1 MGLELRDY
9 QRAAVFAIYGAFQA
23 GVERPLVVMP
33 TGSGK
38 APTLCTF
45 IREALEQWPDQ
56 RMLCLVHVREL
67 VEQNLKTMLRI
78 WPDAPVSV
86 YSAGLG
92 SRDLSGQV
100 VFASIQSIYKR
111 AYDLQKVDLVI
122 IDEAH
127 LIPAEGD
134 GMYRKL
140 LDDLAAINGGSV
152 PMVGFTATP
161 YRLSTGSLVEGKGRV
176 FDQIVH
182 EVKLADMI
190 ANGWLCPP
198 VSKAPVTQLSVEG
211 VGIRGGEFVASQ
223 LQAAV
228 DRAELT
234 EAACDE
240 IVAAGKDRR
249 SWVAFS
255 SGVDHALH
263 IRDALRARGV
273 AAETIT
279 GSTPLGERD
288 ALIRAFKAGHIR
300 CLTNDSVL
308 TTGFDHPPLDMI
320 AVLRP
325 TRSPGLWVQ
334 MIGRGT
340 RIAPGKENVLVLDFG
355 GNTQRF
361 GPADQ
366 ITGRVKMGDG
376 APPMKACPECQSII
390 LAAAT
395 SCPDC
400 GHEFPAPERERSKH
414 AALPD
419 AAPILSSQT
428 SDWLPVSRVTYH
440 RHISAA
446 GNRVLRVDHYCGLAR
461 YSEYLS
467 VEAGGYARQKAFDW
481 WRKRTDRPMPGTV
494 DEALREQH
502 WLALPDAIRIRPE
515 GKFHR
520 IVSVR
525 F

>member
-1 MGLELRDY
+1 MLELRGY
-9 QRAAVFAIYGAFQA
+9 QRDAIKAIYGAFQA
-23 GVERPLVVMP
+23 GIERPLIVMP

-56 RMLCLVHVREL
+56 RLLMLVHIREL

-86 YSAGLG
+86 YSAGLR
-92 SRDLSGQV
+92 SRDLSGQI

-122 IDEAH
+122 VDEAH
-127 LIPAEGD
+127 LIQAEGD
-134 GMYRKL
+134 GMYRRL
-140 LDDLAAINGGSV
+140 LADLATINGGSV

-161 YRLSTGSLVEGKGRV
+161 FRMSTGSLVEGKGRV
-176 FDQIVH
+176 FDQIAH
-182 EVKLADMI
+182 EVGLADLI

-198 VSKAPVTQLSVEG
+198 IAKAPATRLSVDG
-211 VGIRGGEFVASQ
+211 VGTRGGEFIASQ

-273 AAETIT
+273 TAETIT
-279 GSTPLGERD
+279 GSTPLSERD
-288 ALIRAFKAGHIR
+288 AIIRGFKAGRIR

-308 TTGFDHPPLDMI
+308 TTGFDHPPLDLI

-325 TRSPGLWVQ
+325 TKSAGLWVQ
-334 MIGRGT
+334 MVGRGT
-340 RIAPGKENVLVLDFG
+340 RLAEGKENCLVLDFG
-355 GNTQRF
+355 GNTTRH
-361 GPADQ
+361 GPIDC
-366 ITGRVKMGDG
+366 ITGKIKEGDR
-376 APPMKACPECQSII
+376 APPTKTCPECQSII
-390 LAAAT
+390 PAAAVV
-395 SCPDC
+395 CPDC
-400 GHEFPAPERERSKH
+400 GHEFPATEREREAH
-414 AALPD
+414 AAEPD
-419 AAPILSSQT
+419 GGPILSTQA
-428 SDWLPVSRVTYH
+428 SDWLPVTKVTYH
-440 RHISAA
+440 KHISAA

-467 VEAGGYARQKAFDW
+467 VEASGYAREKAYSW
-481 WRKRTDRPMPGTV
+481 WRQRTKRPLPGTLE
-494 DEALREQH
+494 EAHSETM
-502 WLALPDAIRIRPE
+502 WLAIPDAIRIKPD

-520 IVSVR
+520 VVSVR